1 MKTRNLAAAVLMVWY
16 AIALRHIYEH
26 AHRHSHFHVHRG
38 SGEELLRSHSGLPG
52 LDHLH
57 SF

>member
-1 MKTRNLAAAVLMVWY
+1 MAWY
-16 AIALRHIYEH
+16 TIALRHIYEH
-26 AHRHSHFHVHRG
+26 AHRHSRFHVHRG
-38 SGEELLRSHSGLPG
+38 SGEELLRSHCSLPG